1 MRSKL
6 EFANRIHT
14 KRGRNI
20 AMRRFA
26 VVFFIL
32 VGLTVWAPKE
42 ALSMDLTQFQWKNR
56 LLFLFAEDTND
67 PFFENLQSQIMAQK
81 AEVDDRDLIVFEVP
95 AQGPARMN
103 NSPLDRKEADSIRTH
118 FAIPGN
124 TFSLILV
131 GKDGG
136 IKLKSKDRVDL
147 SDVFG
152 LIDSMP
158 MRQREMQQKNQ

>member
-6 EFANRIHT
+6 EFANRIHS
-14 KRGRNI
+14 KRGRNM
-20 AMRRFA
+20 AMRRSA
-26 VVFFIL
+26 VVFLIL
-32 VGLTVWAPKE
+32 VSLTVWTPKE
-42 ALSMDLTQFQWKNR
+42 ALSMDLTQFKWKNR
-56 LLFLFAEDTND
+56 LLFLFAEDAND
-67 PFFENLQSQIMAQK
+67 PFFKNLQSQIMDQK
-81 AEVDDRDLIVFEVP
+81 DEVADRDLIVFEVP

-103 NSPLDRKEADSIRTH
+103 TSPLDRMEADSIRNH
-118 FAIPGN
+118 FDIPGN

-136 IKLKSKDRVDL
+136 IKLKRKDRVDL

>member
-1 MRSKL
+1 
-6 EFANRIHT
+6 
-14 KRGRNI
+14 
-20 AMRRFA
+20 
-26 VVFFIL
+26 
-32 VGLTVWAPKE
+32 
-42 ALSMDLTQFQWKNR
+42 MDLTQFQWKNR
-56 LLFLFAEDTND
+56 LLFLFAEDAND
-67 PFFENLQSQIMAQK
+67 PFFKNLQSQIMDQK

-103 NSPLDRKEADSIRTH
+103 TSPLDRMEADSIRNH
-118 FAIPGN
+118 FDIPGN

-136 IKLKSKDRVDL
+136 IKLKREDRVGL
-147 SDVFG
+147 SVVFG

>member
-1 MRSKL
+1 M
-6 EFANRIHT
+6 AV
-14 KRGRNI
+14 
-20 AMRRFA
+20 RRFA
-26 VVFFIL
+26 VIFFIL

-56 LLFLFAEDTND
+56 LLFIFAEDASHPLFKD
-67 PFFENLQSQIMAQK
+67 LQSQIVTQK

-95 AQGPARMN
+95 AKGPARMN
-103 NSPLDRKEADSIRTH
+103 TKPLDRKDADSIRNH
-118 FAIPGN
+118 FAISSD

-136 IKLKSKDRVDL
+136 IKLKRSDQVDL
-147 SDVFG
+147 TEVFE

-158 MRQREMQQKNQ
+158 MRQREMRQKKE